1 MATLTKKEL
10 IKAIED
16 MPKALY
22 SGGFYLKY
30 DMNGL
35 WYCGYNNSVFHA
47 SDRDLSTAI
56 DELRIKLK
64 TSGYDR

>member
-1 MATLTKKEL
+1 MIKKDL
-10 IKAIED
+10 LDGI
-16 MPKALY
+16 PKALY

-35 WYCGYNNSVFHA
+35 WYCGYNNSAFHA
-47 SDRDLSTAI
+47 SDRDLSIAI

-64 TSGYDR
+64 ASGYVD

>member
-1 MATLTKKEL
+1 MATLTKEEL
-10 IKAIED
+10 LEAIDD

-22 SGGFYLKY
+22 SGGFYLRY

-35 WYCGYNNSVFHA
+35 WYCGYNNTVFHA
-47 SDRDLSTAI
+47 SNRDLSIAI

-64 TSGYDR
+64 VSRYAR